1 MYKEVLH
8 NISIF
13 EKKKSRNQDRIRTLE
28 KENSRLSDELK
39 KLYNLKNQFEEIEY
53 RSIQSDHRQKGVFS
67 KRKLKNFIQSF
78 FRNVFSL

>member
-13 EKKKSRNQDRIRTLE
+13 EKKKSRNQVRIKTLE

-39 KLYNLKNQFEEIEY
+39 KLYNLKNQFE
-53 RSIQSDHRQKGVFS
+53 
-67 KRKLKNFIQSF
+67 KLNTEASNLIITKKESSAKEN
-78 FRNVFSL
+78 